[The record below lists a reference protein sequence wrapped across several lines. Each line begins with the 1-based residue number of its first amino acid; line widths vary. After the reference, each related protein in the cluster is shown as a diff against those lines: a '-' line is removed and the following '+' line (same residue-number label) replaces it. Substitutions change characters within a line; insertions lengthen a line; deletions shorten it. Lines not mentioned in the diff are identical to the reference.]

1 MLAVAPYSL
10 YAQDAAGD
18 DSQAE
23 QRKPAS
29 ARKVYETRVVSG
41 GVVDAATNR
50 PLAGALVSA
59 TGIDGYSVLT
69 GDDGSYELKVPVFTT
84 SVFVST
90 PDYNG
95 VEIGLGRDTEQRTA
109 AL

>member
-41 GVVDAATNR
+41 VVVDAATNR

-69 GDDGSYELKVPVFTT
+69 GDDVFQLPHQFPLT
-84 SVFVST
+84 SCLVLLYLFC
-90 PDYNG
+90 
-95 VEIGLGRDTEQRTA
+95 
-109 AL
+109 